1 MPRGVNK
8 YMCSS
13 HGTENDT
20 FQGMKNK
27 RWCCPNS
34 PGFGCAIKVWC
45 KNCNTW
51 EDRTRYFSKHS
62 RETNYSKGEELATLT
77 STPTIPT
84 PALTDITS
92 QSPEKKALLI
102 HLKRKGGILN
112 STNSTSSSKDSDN
125 SPIDIMNTSS
135 SESECDQ
142 EMEPEINSDDTCSI
156 IDAELV
162 TNILKYLR
170 RKRKLKS
177 GNGEIEHE
185 NKKAKLSVNTDTATG
200 TDIKQ
205 MLSQVC
211 ALITENMKRESEIV
225 SLLSSVQAQ
234 LSTQCVKQDCI
245 QSINQSTQQI
255 FKSLDASN
263 DSFEPNNL

>member
-1 MPRGVNK
+1 
-8 YMCSS
+8 
-13 HGTENDT
+13 
-20 FQGMKNK
+20 
-27 RWCCPNS
+27 
-34 PGFGCAIKVWC
+34 VWC

-51 EDRTRYFSKHS
+51 EDRTRYFSKHHS
-62 RETNYSKGEELATLT
+62 REINTNHSKGEDLPTST
-77 STPTIPT
+77 STPPTIST
-84 PALTDITS
+84 PAATDFTS

-102 HLKRKGGILN
+102 HLKRKGGLVTN
-112 STNSTSSSKDSDN
+112 STTSSSKDSDN
-125 SPIDIMNTSS
+125 SPIDIMNASS
-135 SESECDQ
+135 SESEG
-142 EMEPEINSDDTCSI
+142 EMEPEINSDDSCSV
-156 IDAELV
+156 IDAQLV

-170 RKRKLKS
+170 RKQKLKR

-185 NKKAKLSVNTDTATG
+185 NKRVKVSVNTDTATG

-205 MLSQVC
+205 MLDQVC
-211 ALITENMKRESEIV
+211 TLITENMNRESEIV

-234 LSTQCVKQDCI
+234 LSTQSAKQDSI